1 MSLTSGSTCIA
12 EFCIMQVLI
21 STDIWEVCSV
31 LSDMK
36 IFRVALLCSLVVSFS
51 SASADQRFA
60 LVKIRKIY
68 VELPSTALLE
78 IEIGQD
84 RNNIIKDQRAEQL
97 REMLAELQVLR
108 GELTDTSKPLND
120 EMNRK
125 LARNYEIKRMEA
137 QNIKQEFE
145 TFRADQEKKI
155 NRKMVN
161 AMKVSLARILDASQV
176 MAKEKGFD
184 YVLDSSGAT
193 NTGIG
198 FILYSKD
205 APDFTEDVKARL
217 LLTEPPMPEKKPA
230 PDASTAPTGEIAEP
244 TARKK

>member
-1 MSLTSGSTCIA
+1 MRWPAHRAKKAPHQPRHLARPRHQPRGEKARKMSLTSGSTCIA

-108 GELTDTSKPLND
+108 GE
-120 EMNRK
+120 
-125 LARNYEIKRMEA
+125 
-137 QNIKQEFE
+137 
-145 TFRADQEKKI
+145 
-155 NRKMVN
+155 
-161 AMKVSLARILDASQV
+161 
-176 MAKEKGFD
+176 
-184 YVLDSSGAT
+184 
-193 NTGIG
+193 
-198 FILYSKD
+198 
-205 APDFTEDVKARL
+205 
-217 LLTEPPMPEKKPA
+217 
-230 PDASTAPTGEIAEP
+230 
-244 TARKK
+244 